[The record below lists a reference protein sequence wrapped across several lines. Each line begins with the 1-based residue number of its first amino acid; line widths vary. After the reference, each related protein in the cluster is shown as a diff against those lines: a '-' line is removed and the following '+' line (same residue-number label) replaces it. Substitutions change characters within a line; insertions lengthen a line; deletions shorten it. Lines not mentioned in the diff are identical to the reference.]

1 MTQDLDPL
9 PAPSSIE
16 AKAWAYLAQA
26 RAGNTQRAYRSDWR
40 HFETWCQTQGREALP
55 ASPETLA
62 RYLTEMADRFSVGTL
77 GRRLS
82 ALAAA
87 HAAAGYESPGASPL
101 VRTLLRGIRRTKGV
115 RPKAKRPLLVED
127 LEAGLELIPD
137 SPAGLRDSALLLTGF
152 AGAFRRS
159 ELVGLDWGDLEFS
172 EEGVKITIRRSKT
185 DQEGAGRILG
195 IPRSGRKK
203 LCPVRAL
210 ERWRAVS
217 GCGEGAVFRAVAP
230 DGSAGKNRLSD
241 RMVARI
247 VQRWMSRAGRE
258 ADSYGAHS
266 LRSGLATA
274 AARGGASERSIMRQT
289 GHRSAVM
296 VRRYIQEATVFE
308 DNAVLST
315 GLK

>member
-1 MTQDLDPL
+1 MPQDLDPL
-9 PAPSSIE
+9 PAPTSIE

-26 RAGNTQRAYRSDWR
+26 RAGNTQRAYRADWR
-40 HFETWCQTQGREALP
+40 HFETWCQAQGREALP

-62 RYLTEMADRFSVGTL
+62 RYLTEMADGLSTGTL
-77 GRRLS
+77 SRRLS

-87 HAAAGYESPGASPL
+87 HAAAGYESPGTSPL

-115 RPKAKRPLLVED
+115 RPKAKRPLLVDD
-127 LEAGLELIPD
+127 LEAGLELMPD

-159 ELVGLDWGDLEFS
+159 ELVGLDWEDLEFS

-203 LCPVRAL
+203 FCPVGAL

-217 GCGEGAVFRAVAP
+217 GYGQGAVFRAVAP

-247 VQRWMSRAGRE
+247 VQRWMGRAGRE

-289 GHRSAVM
+289 GHRSTVM